1 MGVAGER
8 QNRAERA
15 DSRREDVLGDVGSA
29 TRSSGDDERLDDVG
43 KRKRESFDSIFDC
56 GLTYYLTDHEVFAP
70 FQTASSRVQR
80 LRGLEKFLM
89 ERRSARE
96 EGEG

>member
-8 QNRAERA
+8 QNRTEQTA
-15 DSRREDVLGDVGSA
+15 DARVCSEMWVAPLVHQ
-29 TRSSGDDERLDDVG
+29 RLDDVG
-43 KRKRESFDSIFDC
+43 KRESFDSIFDC
-56 GLTYYLTDHEVFAP
+56 GLTYCLTDHEVFAP